1 MKYFCVTDGYILVIF
16 SFFVLNNSCIAF
28 NWHGFG
34 ELSRLFFITIRIS
47 VTSDCLVDWLGQSDM
62 VYQCWPHSLKLW
74 WWQLTTWHLFTP
86 RQRKGQLISECI
98 KGPVV
103 TAFRSPLVKVLDS
116 SVKILGLWIV
126 TSWLHSLN
134 F

>member
-47 VTSDCLVDWLGQSDM
+47 VTSDCLVD
-62 VYQCWPHSLKLW
+62 
-74 WWQLTTWHLFTP
+74 
-86 RQRKGQLISECI
+86 
-98 KGPVV
+98 
-103 TAFRSPLVKVLDS
+103 
-116 SVKILGLWIV
+116 
-126 TSWLHSLN
+126 
-134 F
+134 